1 VWDRLI
7 NQVVASL
14 IHDFDEGRL
23 LRLHVLYRDDC
34 AVGGNPPAGLC
45 YHYASHRP
53 RPGGEQMNVRKIYT
67 ALLTTDLAAA
77 EGWYT
82 KLLGRGPDNR
92 PMDTLV
98 QWELFDHGGLAL
110 SSDDEIAG
118 RGVMFLYV
126 DDVAAQRRRLQ
137 GLGIVL
143 GNDIEGD
150 YSTLAQVRDPD
161 GNLLTLATP
170 PSRPFPPA

>member
-1 VWDRLI
+1 
-7 NQVVASL
+7 
-14 IHDFDEGRL
+14 
-23 LRLHVLYRDDC
+23 
-34 AVGGNPPAGLC
+34 
-45 YHYASHRP
+45 
-53 RPGGEQMNVRKIYT
+53 MNLQKIYT
-67 ALLTTDLAAA
+67 ALLTAELAAA
-77 EGWYT
+77 ERWYT

-92 PMDTLV
+92 PMDSLV
-98 QWELFDHGGLAL
+98 QWELFGQAGLAL

-126 DDVAAQRRRLQ
+126 DDVAAERRRLQ

>member
-1 VWDRLI
+1 MKL
-7 NQVVASL
+7 Q
-14 IHDFDEGRL
+14 
-23 LRLHVLYRDDC
+23 
-34 AVGGNPPAGLC
+34 
-45 YHYASHRP
+45 
-53 RPGGEQMNVRKIYT
+53 KIYT
-67 ALLTTDLAAA
+67 ALLTADLPAA

-92 PMDTLV
+92 PMNTLV
-98 QWELFDHGGLAL
+98 QWELFGQSGLAL

-118 RGVMFLYV
+118 SGVMFLYV
-126 DDVAAQRRRLQ
+126 EDIPAERHRLH

-143 GNDIEGD
+143 GDDIQGD

-161 GNLLTLATP
+161 GNLLTLASP